1 MYTTINNIVDNSIG
15 NLESDMLEYIS
26 ERDRYRTFE
35 VISLIKSIFD
45 RNHIIWALY
54 DEYIECRKD
63 GKCPETIII
72 VVGQEYRNI
81 ALNIFN
87 VLGERVNNVVFLIN
101 NIKDDH
107 CHQHAKDNKKS
118 DLLFPD
124 KIIRCF
130 CCFNRNNIT
139 DHPVIHPQG
148 CVSNIIRCFFSFSQ
162 PKLAD
167 TVFLICKISFY
178 LLDGSCLD
186 LIIVKIL
193 EYIGEK
199 SFQFLICIDTVIGDH
214 LSIFV
219 RNKAVT
225 FSVKQI
231 IKHHTA

>member
-1 MYTTINNIVDNSIG
+1 MSSDIKEISKLKELLCRKKVSKIKSKYYKAEKKIYKKYIRNKEEDSEFLLKSSFIEFRKRYFNNLYTTINNIVDNSIG

-101 NIKDDH
+101 NIKV
-107 CHQHAKDNKKS
+107 QLAFTFEIENNTYY
-118 DLLFPD
+118 LT
-124 KIIRCF
+124 
-130 CCFNRNNIT
+130 NNNIKY
-139 DHPVIHPQG
+139 
-148 CVSNIIRCFFSFSQ
+148 C
-162 PKLAD
+162 
-167 TVFLICKISFY
+167 
-178 LLDGSCLD
+178 
-186 LIIVKIL
+186 IL
-193 EYIGEK
+193 EDERIPI
-199 SFQFLICIDTVIGDH
+199 LTP
-214 LSIFV
+214 
-219 RNKAVT
+219 
-225 FSVKQI
+225 
-231 IKHHTA
+231 